1 VLGDQNAL
9 IVTEKEPSVANVPF
23 RELVGALLFLSRN
36 TRPDISFAVNFISR
50 FNDCFQEKHWKAAKR
65 ILRYLQGS
73 KQLCLTYHSQ
83 EPDFFGYCDSDWA
96 QDRSDRKS
104 TTGYVFFFAGAPISW
119 ATKKQQSVALSTC
132 EAEYMAMSE
141 ATKEAMYLRQL
152 LQDINMLP
160 QPAPTIIYCDNQAAI
175 QLTKTESQHNRAKH
189 IDIRHHFVR
198 DAIRRKIVTFKY
210 VNSENN
216 TADILTKAIP
226 TPQHQ
231 KLVKQLNLKVKSA
244 SSSGGNMDPNTRR

>member
-1 VLGDQNAL
+1 FMTAYRRRFKVSVDDDANSFLGIQFHQSSDSTGHTETAVCQTQYIEQILERFNMKNCDSRSTPAVLGDQNAL
-9 IVTEKEPSVANVPF
+9 TMTEKESSVANVPF

-65 ILRYLQGS
+65 ILRYLQGN

-160 QPAPTIIYCDNQAAI
+160 QPAP
-175 QLTKTESQHNRAKH
+175 
-189 IDIRHHFVR
+189 
-198 DAIRRKIVTFKY
+198 
-210 VNSENN
+210 
-216 TADILTKAIP
+216 
-226 TPQHQ
+226 
-231 KLVKQLNLKVKSA
+231 
-244 SSSGGNMDPNTRR
+244 